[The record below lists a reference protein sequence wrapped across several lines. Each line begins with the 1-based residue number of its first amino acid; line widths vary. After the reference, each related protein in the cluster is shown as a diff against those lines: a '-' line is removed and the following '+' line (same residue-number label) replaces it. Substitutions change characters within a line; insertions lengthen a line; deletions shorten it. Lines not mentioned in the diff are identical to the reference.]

1 MLLDFPLLPSKPPPN
16 SSEPRKP
23 LRPRTSGPCIS
34 PWGHRPISLDGQSL
48 ETPAGPKLLSQ
59 PWRGPRPPWGRRWCV
74 SPRLLPICSPSD
86 SLPPAQEPRTPNPL
100 ALRSA
105 AGPPP
110 GGCPW
115 PWMEWEGEGSQR
127 GWAAA
132 KTLRETGVPKGHPG
146 RKFED
151 ATWRGGGETQPVWA
165 TRFLQEAAWSARAV
179 ANLPASRRWAC
190 DPLRGHPDRWPA
202 RRAARERKPSAPQR
216 PALRS
221 PSAGPAEP
229 GCALASPVEDRETQ
243 ASPASSRRDSGRPLE
258 ACSPPLSL
266 AKSTSPGPLGHPGGF

>member
-1 MLLDFPLLPSKPPPN
+1 M
-16 SSEPRKP
+16 
-23 LRPRTSGPCIS
+23 C
-34 PWGHRPISLDGQSL
+34 H
-48 ETPAGPKLLSQ
+48 PASAYL
-59 PWRGPRPPWGRRWCV
+59 
-74 SPRLLPICSPSD
+74 
-86 SLPPAQEPRTPNPL
+86 L
-100 ALRSA
+100 ALRLPSTCPGAPNPESTRPTVRSGSRHPA
-105 AGPPP
+105 AALDP
-110 GGCPW
+110 GWVGRR
-115 PWMEWEGEGSQR
+115 GSQR

-132 KTLRETGVPKGHPG
+132 GTLRETGVPRDSSR

-190 DPLRGHPDRWPA
+190 DPLPRPPDRWPA

-221 PSAGPAEP
+221 PRAGPAEP

-243 ASPASSRRDSGRPLE
+243 ACARKLPGGTRAAPLE
-258 ACSPPLSL
+258 ACSPPQPRQIPE
-266 AKSTSPGPLGHPGGF
+266 SPGPLGHPGGF